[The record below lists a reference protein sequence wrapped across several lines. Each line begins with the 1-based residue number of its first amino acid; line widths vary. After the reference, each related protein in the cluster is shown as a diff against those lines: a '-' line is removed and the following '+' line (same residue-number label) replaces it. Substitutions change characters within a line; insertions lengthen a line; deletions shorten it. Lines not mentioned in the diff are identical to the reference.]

1 MKVQVLEN
9 LEVEGTQGDARYVC
23 RNCGATLGSATENY
37 KKFCLYRERSVEQ
50 IGRLFGDPR
59 RFIDDDVVL
68 REFMCP
74 GCSVLFDSEV
84 SRKSDAPIR
93 DIEIHL

>member
-1 MKVQVLEN
+1 MNVQVLEN
-9 LEVEGTQGDARYVC
+9 LEVEGTPEAARYVC
-23 RNCGATLGSATENY
+23 RNCGTEVGPVAENY

-68 REFMCP
+68 REFLCP
-74 GCSVLFDSEV
+74 GCHILFDSEV
-84 SRKSDAPIR
+84 SRRTEAPVK

>member
-9 LEVEGTQGDARYVC
+9 LEVEGTQDAATYVC
-23 RNCGATLGSATENY
+23 RNCGEELGSATENY

-50 IGRLFGDPR
+50 VGRLFGDPR
-59 RFIDDDVVL
+59 RFIDDEVVV

-74 GCSVLFDSEV
+74 GCNVLFDSEV
-84 SRKSDAPIR
+84 NRKAEPPVK
-93 DIEIHL
+93 DIEIHF